1 MTKKLEELFNL
12 QDTIIEPEIVE
23 IKSVA
28 EREAAITNMS
38 IALPTISELQELGEE
53 ELDILSDKALAAH
66 DNLMDLAM
74 NVEIRYASRLFEVA
88 SSMMGNAITAKNSK
102 LDKKLKAIDLQMKKM
117 KIDQSIAPA
126 ENNTIAGSGYII
138 ADRNELL
145 KTLSEKGK

>member
-12 QDTIIEPEIVE
+12 QETTTIEPDLIQ
-23 IKSVA
+23 ISTVA
-28 EREAAITNMS
+28 EREAAITNLS
-38 IALPTISELQELGEE
+38 INLPNIPELMELGED
-53 ELDILSDKALAAH
+53 ELDVLAAKALAAH
-66 DNLMDLAM
+66 DNLMDLGM

-126 ENNTIAGSGYII
+126 DTNTIAGTGYIM

-145 KTLSEKGK
+145 KTLSRK